1 MFHFGF
7 SYIGVLYLL
16 LLFIPN
22 MMWSKNQPKDYEKYV
37 THENKIL
44 LAFERTGE
52 ILVCCFVVI
61 FSDFNI
67 RRFSLWSLW
76 LLFSF
81 LLMVLYECYW
91 VRYFKSARTMAD
103 FYCSFCGVP
112 LAGATLPVLAFFLL
126 GIYGGN
132 FPLLAAV
139 VILGIGHIGIHRSH
153 YREIAMPK
161 GKPRKGVAIAIFIF
175 KWAGIAFLS
184 MVVLFVMAVTGLR
197 NLNYLTGALKTKNG
211 VDEGIY
217 VTLGGQEQYLLIRG
231 ADIHNPVIIWLHGG
245 PSSPDTFITY
255 PFTNYLVD
263 EYTVVCWDQRGCGRT
278 YFKNQRDDPDNKTVT
293 FEQAQADLDELVDYV
308 CARFETGQVVIVG
321 HSYGTMLGSQYA
333 LEHPDKVAAYVGVG
347 QVVSLESDTYS
358 YEDALAK
365 AKDKGDDTASMT
377 EAYEKYQA
385 EPTLINML
393 NLRKYTAPY
402 HMAPKEANTI
412 LTGLYSPYMG
422 VDDFRWFMKQLGNME
437 DYISLN
443 QSLFDYIQTADV
455 RTYGLQYQ
463 MSAGF
468 ISGSEDWTT
477 PVKYVEDYY
486 QTVTSPHKIFGQL
499 EGCGHS
505 PQSDSPEEFSE
516 KLKKILKE
524 VLY

>member
-1 MFHFGF
+1 MLHFGF

-22 MMWSKNQPKDYEKYV
+22 IIWSQNQPKNYEKYV
-37 THENKIL
+37 VHENKIL
-44 LAFERTGE
+44 LVFERMGE
-52 ILVCCFVVI
+52 ILVCCFAVI

-76 LLFSF
+76 LLCSF
-81 LLMVLYECYW
+81 LLMMLYEYYW
-91 VRYFKSARTMAD
+91 IRYFKSEKTMED
-103 FYCSFCGVP
+103 FYCSFCGFP
-112 LAGATLPVLAFFLL
+112 LAGATLPVLSFFLL

-132 FPLLAAV
+132 FPLMAAV

-153 YREIAMPK
+153 YREIAIPK
-161 GKPRKGVAIAIFIF
+161 EKSRKGAAIAIFAF
-175 KWAGIAFLS
+175 KWAGIVLLTI
-184 MVVLFVMAVTGLR
+184 VVLFVMVVMGFR
-197 NLNYLTGALKTKNG
+197 NFNYLTGALKTKNG
-211 VDEGIY
+211 IDEGIY
-217 VTLGGQEQYLLIRG
+217 VTLGGQEQYLLIRS
-231 ADIHNPVIIWLHGG
+231 ADVHNPVIIWLHGG
-245 PSSPDTFITY
+245 PSGPDAFITY

-278 YFKNQRDDPDNKTVT
+278 YFANRKDDPDNETVT
-293 FEQAQADLDELVDYV
+293 FAQAQADLDELVDYV
-308 CARFETGQVVIVG
+308 CARFETEQVVIVG
-321 HSYGTMLGSQYA
+321 HSYGSMLGSRYV
-333 LEHPDKVAAYVGVG
+333 LEHPDKVDAYIGVG
-347 QVVSLESDTYS
+347 QVVSMESDVYS

-365 AKDKGDDTASMT
+365 AEDKGDDTASLT

-385 EPTLINML
+385 EPTLINMM

-402 HMAPKEANTI
+402 HEAPKEANTI
-412 LTGLYSPYMG
+412 LVGLCSPYMG

-437 DYISLN
+437 DYIRLN

-455 RTYGLQYQ
+455 RAYGLQYQ
-463 MSAGF
+463 VPSGF

-486 QTVTSPHKIFGQL
+486 QMLTTPPRKCIGQL

-505 PQSDSPEEFSE
+505 PQNDASEEFSE
-516 KLKKILKE
+516 MLKE
-524 VLY
+524 MLRG